1 MGPMTDRIK
10 RTYNLPQQTVHR
22 VRELADDGS
31 VGSSQDAVVATAV
44 ERLYEQVRA
53 DEEARRWAEAA
64 TTPARRLGA
73 AAPWDSLARA
83 GASGA
88 PDLRQERRREASRGV
103 G

>member
-64 TTPARRLGA
+64 TDRDFQTEMATVAREFDDPDRWPA
-73 AAPWDSLARA
+73 
-83 GASGA
+83 
-88 PDLRQERRREASRGV
+88 
-103 G
+103 